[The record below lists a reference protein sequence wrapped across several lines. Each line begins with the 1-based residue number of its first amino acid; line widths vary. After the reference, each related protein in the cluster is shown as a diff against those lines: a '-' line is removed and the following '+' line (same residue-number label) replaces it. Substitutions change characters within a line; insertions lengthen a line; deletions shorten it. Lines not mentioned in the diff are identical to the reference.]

1 MSWRLIDSGPCKAA
15 FNMALDEALALSVRK
30 GDSPFVLRLY
40 SWSQPAVSI
49 GAFQKVTDIDVD
61 YCHACTTPIVRR
73 PTGGRAIL
81 HGDELTYSFSARNEG
96 LFSEG
101 LMDSYRK
108 LGKAFHRCFTLIGL
122 CCTMKTDQEKG
133 RTLIRSPL
141 CFESTSL
148 GEIDSSGIKIIGSAQ
163 KRWKDAFLQ
172 QGSIP
177 FTIDRKRLPLIVR
190 PRPGRCPRNS
200 DYNALIGLRDLLPEL
215 DGRTL
220 KQRLIAAFKETFDVT
235 LIDSQPS
242 RQELEVAHR
251 LTEKYREQPWAQ
263 GGKANSLSDNRA
275 ERSTT

>member
-1 MSWRLIDSGPCKAA
+1 LWRLIDSGPCEAA

-30 GDSPFVLRLY
+30 GESPSVLRFY

-49 GAFQKVTDIDVD
+49 GAFQKITDIDVD
-61 YCHACTTPIVRR
+61 YCYARAIPIVRR

-108 LGKAFHRCFTLIGL
+108 LGKAFHLCFTRIGL
-122 CCTMKTDQEKG
+122 FCTMKTDREKG

-141 CFESTSL
+141 CFASTSL

-177 FTIDRKRLPLIVR
+177 FIIDRERLPSILKVSSSH
-190 PRPGRCPRNS
+190 CPRNI
-200 DYNALIGLRDLLPEL
+200 DCNALIGLWDLLPEL

-220 KQRLIAAFKETFDVT
+220 KQRLIAAFKETFEVT

-242 RQELEVAHR
+242 QQELEVAYR
-251 LTEKYREQPWAQ
+251 LAQKYREQPSAP
-263 GGKANSLSDNRA
+263 GEKANSLSDNRA
-275 ERSTT
+275 ERSTP